1 MSEGNVDK
9 LMQILSAASSFS
21 GSTAPF
27 QNYKHMCTLIDTVEV
42 GDVPWQTFMCK
53 YNGNVTEDSPS
64 WMKQGYEV
72 HYRDP
77 LQVVKNIL
85 SSTEFNGKMDYT
97 PYIET
102 DPKGS
107 HQFHDFMS
115 VNWAF
120 DQVVCYSSS
129 RC

>member
-9 LMQILSAASSFS
+9 LMRILSAASSFS

-53 YNGNVTEDSPS
+53 YNSNVTNDSPS
-64 WMKQGYEV
+64 WMKQGYKV

-85 SSTEFNGKMDYT
+85 SSTEFNGKIDYT
-97 PYIET
+97 PYIKT
-102 DPKGS
+102 NFKS
-107 HQFHDFMS
+107 SYQYHNFMLA
-115 VNWAF
+115 N
-120 DQVVCYSSS
+120 
-129 RC
+129 